1 MGKMFKGV
9 TADTDERIAQ
19 LLQQGENIKTIAN
32 ELKVSLDYIKLAKMR
47 LSKQQFY
54 ASTYNGTN
62 AIKVESVQNFDM
74 PAEKEE
80 NVEETVQEPI
90 KMETD
95 DRNLQIAIDYEDGM
109 STKELCTK
117 YSISSRMIYYAL
129 KKCGVQSN
137 RKRRGKNDEMATKP
151 TKKKKKKY
159 DIKRTPASTK
169 VTAAASTDPVSDLVN
184 PNLTFE
190 LDNLDQVANVSKP
203 AENVAIEPIGHEDV
217 NISVSEETDAA
228 DLLTDNVINVRGEEN
243 TDPLIDMREITY
255 KSCYETYVKDSHIN
269 LRQYIKTKCVEA
281 GLVSDRHDMD
291 QYVRGRYVYDSFGS
305 EMITNYVRQEEIAL
319 KFIRRNLTFT
329 EGVPNEHLVV
339 YLTGLQCALV
349 SIIKACLQ
357 MKVNLVVKHWDT
369 ATNKYRSQ
377 VVFSEF
383 PITNKHGLDIPEFDK
398 LKGKDSTDIFV
409 DNDIDL
415 QQSLDGILY
424 CVTIRSNERNVNMCR
439 VIFKNDGDARKAYKK
454 MQLIAIND
462 SANISLYLDKINIV
476 KREVEDITNVSKMV
490 LS

>member
-62 AIKVESVQNFDM
+62 AIKVESVQNFDTV

-80 NVEETVQEPI
+80 NVENETAQEPI
-90 KMETD
+90 KMEVD

-137 RKRRGKNDEMATKP
+137 RKRRGENDKMATKP
-151 TKKKKKKY
+151 AKKKKKKY

-169 VTAAASTDPVSDLVN
+169 VTTATSTDPVSDLVDTN
-184 PNLTFE
+184 PTLP
-190 LDNLDQVANVSKP
+190 V
-203 AENVAIEPIGHEDV
+203 ENVAIEPIGHEDI
-217 NISVSEETDAA
+217 NISVSEETDAD
-228 DLLTDNVINVRGEEN
+228 DLLTDNIINVRGEEN

-255 KSCYETYVKDSHIN
+255 KSCYETYVKDSHFN

-281 GLVSDRHDMD
+281 GLVSDRHGEMD

-439 VIFKNDGDARKAYKK
+439 VIFKNDGDARKVYKK
-454 MQLIAIND
+454 MQLTAIND

-476 KREVEDITNVSKMV
+476 KREIEDITNVSKMV

>member
-1 MGKMFKGV
+1 MFKGV
-9 TADTDERIAQ
+9 TAVTDERIAQ

-62 AIKVESVQNFDM
+62 AIKVENVQNFDM
-74 PAEKEE
+74 VPAEKEE
-80 NVEETVQEPI
+80 NVENETAQEEPVR
-90 KMETD
+90 MEVD
-95 DRNLQIAIDYEDGM
+95 DRNLQIAIDYEGGM
-109 STKELCTK
+109 STKELRTK
-117 YSISSRMIYYAL
+117 YSVSAGTIYYAL
-129 KKCGVQSN
+129 KKCGIQSN
-137 RKRRGKNDEMATKP
+137 RTRNGEENDEMAKP
-151 TKKKKKKY
+151 TKKKKKY
-159 DIKRTPASTK
+159 DIKRTPATK
-169 VTAAASTDPVSDLVN
+169 VTTTSTDPVSDLVDT
-184 PNLTFE
+184 NLTSE
-190 LDNLDQVANVSKP
+190 LDKFNQVP
-203 AENVAIEPIGHEDV
+203 ENVAIEPIGHEDV
-217 NISVSEETDAA
+217 NISVSEVTDAD

-243 TDPLIDMREITY
+243 TDPLVDMREITY
-255 KSCYETYVKDSHIN
+255 KSCYETYVKDSHSN

-281 GLVSDRHDMD
+281 GLVSERHGEMD
-291 QYVRGRYVYDSFGS
+291 QYVRGHYVYDSFGS

-415 QQSLDGILY
+415 QRPLDGILY

-439 VIFKNDGDARKAYKK
+439 VIFKNDGDARKVYKK
-454 MQLIAIND
+454 MQLTAIND

-476 KREVEDITNVSKMV
+476 KREVEDITNISKMV

>member
-62 AIKVESVQNFDM
+62 AIKVSVQNFDV

-80 NVEETVQEPI
+80 NVENETAQEPI
-90 KMETD
+90 KMEVD

-137 RKRRGKNDEMATKP
+137 RKRRGENDKMATKP
-151 TKKKKKKY
+151 AKKKKKKY

-169 VTAAASTDPVSDLVN
+169 VTTATSTDPVSDLVDTN
-184 PNLTFE
+184 PTLP
-190 LDNLDQVANVSKP
+190 V
-203 AENVAIEPIGHEDV
+203 ENVAIEPIGHEDI
-217 NISVSEETDAA
+217 NISVSEETDAD
-228 DLLTDNVINVRGEEN
+228 DLLTDNIINVRGEEN

-255 KSCYETYVKDSHIN
+255 KSCYETYVKDSHSN

-281 GLVSDRHDMD
+281 GLVSDRHGEMD